1 MKTGRRG
8 FFGLLLGGAA
18 VAPEVLAAA
27 SAPVQAEVQAI
38 VITPAA
44 PQDYNAIY
52 CIFTESFSSMGGN
65 VITHNWG
72 MKR

>member
-38 VITPAA
+38 VVTPAG
-44 PQDYNAIY
+44 PRDYDATY
-52 CIFTESFSSMGGN
+52 CIFTDTSMSGP
-65 VITHNWG
+65 VIIHNWG